1 MRIASAIKRTQ
12 DEDES
17 NYIYTMLT
25 FFGHLHSRHCIDYIC
40 RQIMT
45 KDSSYL
51 NNHWALLMDWPG
63 LPRRQTRDTQITRG
77 PGDVMGAYAY
87 LYLFKASFRYIILA
101 HCSTFIF
108 SEMPILFWPPPSMT
122 AFERIYITMCIY
134 PWTRC
139 LARNVVYAASV
150 PWHLPTEHHVFMWP
164 LSEPP
169 PVLLRHCYSRCHP
182 TFSCQPHKTAANRMI
197 KSLSY
202 VGECHFKTRQSIL
215 RS

>member
-1 MRIASAIKRTQ
+1 MSWVH
-12 DEDES
+12 
-17 NYIYTMLT
+17 IYLKP
-25 FFGHLHSRHCIDYIC
+25 HLDTSF
-40 RQIMT
+40 
-45 KDSSYL
+45 
-51 NNHWALLMDWPG
+51 
-63 LPRRQTRDTQITRG
+63 LP
-77 PGDVMGAYAY
+77 Y
-87 LYLFKASFRYIILA
+87 K
-101 HCSTFIF
+101 CSLIF
-108 SEMPILFWPPPSMT
+108 SEMPKLFWPPPSLT
-122 AFERIYITMCIY
+122 AFERIYIPMCIY

-215 RS
+215 RSKQGPLQYTSRVKKSHIVSAPM